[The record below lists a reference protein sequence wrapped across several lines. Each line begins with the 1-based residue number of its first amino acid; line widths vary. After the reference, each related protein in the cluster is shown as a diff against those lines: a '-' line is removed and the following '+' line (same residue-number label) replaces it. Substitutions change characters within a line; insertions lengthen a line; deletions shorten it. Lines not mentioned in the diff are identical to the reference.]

1 MGGPTRGTL
10 AVAVGGEGEGHQGGR
25 LQGAVGAVGAI
36 SWRVVVGGGEGEG
49 REEGREILRQGSGEG
64 KPGEGIWEEGGRRRG
79 GGLLREKGVEE
90 EAVMHYEEGELW
102 KAAGT

>member
-1 MGGPTRGTL
+1 M
-10 AVAVGGEGEGHQGGR
+10 AVGGEGGGARQGGR
-25 LQGAVGAVGAI
+25 LQGAVGAI
-36 SWRVVVGGGEGEG
+36 SWREVVGGGEGEG